1 MSFGI
6 DEALELER
14 LLLVRAHWD
23 KLANPPKPVLV
34 APVGPETHEKKAK
47 PPFGLAKQ
55 KEKPQDFIT
64 RICGEGSDKPSGK
77 ALGPFD
83 WMG

>member
-47 PPFGLAKQ
+47 PPWPGETKREASGLHYADLRRGQ
-55 KEKPQDFIT
+55 RQAF
-64 RICGEGSDKPSGK
+64 GEGFRSV
-77 ALGPFD
+77 
-83 WMG
+83 